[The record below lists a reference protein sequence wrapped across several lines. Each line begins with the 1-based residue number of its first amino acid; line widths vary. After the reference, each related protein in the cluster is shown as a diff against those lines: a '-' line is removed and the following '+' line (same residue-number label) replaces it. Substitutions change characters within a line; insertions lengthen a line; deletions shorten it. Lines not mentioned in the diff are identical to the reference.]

1 MSLVPECRTDR
12 ALVVGIVFVLV
23 SARID
28 MENTPTAVVLS
39 ADCQLREVITAG
51 LGEIGCTTYDASSR
65 AEVLAYAARTSIDVF
80 VIDGA
85 RLDGAE
91 RDTIRKLSTDQPQLH
106 ILYLLEPGAIET
118 ERGTLVAA
126 DASLRKPFALGELCN
141 IVSIWLAYRAT
152 LEQMTD
158 LSIH

>member
-1 MSLVPECRTDR
+1 MSLLSECPTHR
-12 ALVVGIVFVLV
+12 AIIVGIVFVLV
-23 SARID
+23 SARTD
-28 MENTPTAVVLS
+28 METTPTAVVLS
-39 ADCQLREVITAG
+39 ADCQLRDVITAG
-51 LGEIGCTTYDASSR
+51 LGKIGCTTYDAGSR
-65 AEVLAYAARTSIDVF
+65 ADVLAYAAQTSIDVV

-91 RDTIRKLSTDQPQLH
+91 GDTIRRLSTDQPQLH
-106 ILYLLEPGAIET
+106 ILYLLEPEEIET
-118 ERGTLVAA
+118 ERRTIIAA